1 MKIDCGFWD
10 KRGFYQE
17 DIQEIKGIELKEIYK
32 TLFCSTEA
40 KKKGDSPVTS
50 NPQIPAD
57 ASLLGREFQ
66 EE

>member
-10 KRGFYQE
+10 ERGFYQE
-17 DIQEIKGIELKEIYK
+17 DIQEIIGIELKEIYK

-50 NPQIPAD
+50 TSINPSRCFPA
-57 ASLLGREFQ
+57 G
-66 EE
+66 